1 MTEIVLDIETIRD
14 PNQPD
19 ELLDFREAKVKADAR
34 TKDPEK
40 IAAQIAEKKAE
51 LYSKDGLDPNYGQIC
66 CIGLYLVSEY
76 FYPVGLQY
84 DPDEK
89 GLIQCLFKEL
99 KNIST
104 AGEPI
109 EVITFNGIA
118 FDIPFIYHRCA
129 MLGIKIT
136 NPIYSSPYTDVAL
149 LLEHNYR
156 FKTGFPQHS
165 LEEYALINKIP
176 YYADASGKDVQTLW
190 DTGQYEEIR
199 KHCESDVKVTWE
211 LYKKYESYT
220 IPRPKY

>member
-1 MTEIVLDIETIRD
+1 MIEIVLDIETIRD
-14 PNQPD
+14 LNQPD
-19 ELLDFREAKVKADAR
+19 ELLDFRESKVKADAR

-51 LYSKDGLDPNYGQIC
+51 LYSKDGLDPNYGKIC
-66 CIGLYLVSEY
+66 CIGLC
-76 FYPVGLQY
+76 FP
-84 DPDEK
+84 PDEPYT
-89 GLIQCLFKEL
+89 LIQTERTILRDLFKD
-99 KNIST
+99 ISTKAT
-104 AGEPI
+104 AGEPV